1 MTFLAREQSN
11 YDGEPIL
18 LYEFRRGAMRAYYAS
33 CDRDVPS
40 SAGTFLACPISNGGV
55 TFKGMAVTD
64 QFEITAPSDIAPGQ
78 WFAYSPPSDTVY
90 VVVRR
95 FHWGDPFSAIV
106 YIGQIVSVTHGESD
120 EITIKCQPTSITLKR
135 GGLRMSWTR
144 GCQHALYDQNC
155 QVNRETFGL
164 NRTITQLTAGSFVVS
179 GTIPSNYFW
188 PGGIVQWE
196 PSPGTFER
204 RLLEDGNYVH
214 NQFTPYG
221 QMDGYAVGLAV
232 RLYPGCKRTSQW
244 CDSFFNNFDNYGGF
258 QFMPTRTPY
267 DGDTVF

>member
-1 MTFLAREQSN
+1 MTFLQREQSN

-33 CDRDVPS
+33 SDRDVPS

-64 QFEITAPSDIAPGQ
+64 QFEITAPADIAPGQ

-106 YIGQIVSVTHGESD
+106 YIGQIVSVSHNDTD
-120 EITIKCQPTSITLKR
+120 EIAIKCQPTSVTLKR

-155 QVNRETFGL
+155 LVDREVFGL
-164 NRTITQLTAGSFVVS
+164 NRTVSFLFASSFNVS
-179 GTIPSNYFW
+179 VALPSNYFW

-196 PSPGTFER
+196 VSSGTFER
-204 RLLEDGNYVH
+204 RLIESATSSQV
-214 NQFTPYG
+214 TPYG
-221 QMDGYAVGLAV
+221 QMDGYVVGMAV
-232 RLYPGCKRTSQW
+232 RLYPGCKRNSQW
-244 CDSFFNNFDNYGGF
+244 CDSFFNNYDNYGGF

-267 DGDTVF
+267 DGDSVF

>member
-1 MTFLAREQSN
+1 MTFLDREQSN
-11 YDGEPIL
+11 YRGEPIL

-33 CDRDVPS
+33 SDRDVPS

-55 TFKGMAVTD
+55 AFKGMAVTD
-64 QFEITAPSDIAPGQ
+64 QFEITAPADIDPAT
-78 WFAYSPPSDTVY
+78 WFAYSPPSDTVF

-106 YIGQIVSVTHGESD
+106 YIGQIVSVTHTAE
-120 EITIKCQPTSITLKR
+120 ETVAIKCQPTSITLKR

-155 QVNRETFGL
+155 QADKEVFG
-164 NRTITQLTAGSFVVS
+164 ITRHINFLFAASFTVTEAFPS
-179 GTIPSNYFW
+179 GYWW

-196 PSPGTFER
+196 ISPGTFER
-204 RLLEDGNYVH
+204 RLIQDVSTGIHEV
-214 NQFTPYG
+214 TPYG
-221 QMDGYAVGLAV
+221 QMDGYTIGMTV
-232 RLYPGCKRTSQW
+232 RLYPGCKRTMQW
-244 CDSFFNNFDNYGGF
+244 CDTFFNNRSNYGGF
-258 QFMPTRTPY
+258 QFMPNRSPY